1 MEVWKD
7 IPEYE
12 SLYQISTLGRLKGFQ
27 KGERI
32 LRLSKSNLGY
42 FHTTLF
48 KEGNHRNVLIH
59 RLVALTFL
67 PNPENKPTVDH
78 INRDKEDNRL
88 ENLRWASYSEQF
100 INKHYAN
107 DDTNQRCIRKHR
119 LRWVVQIERDRQI
132 VFRMSYATL
141 QEAQEARDE
150 FLGIV

>member
-12 SLYQISTLGRLKGFQ
+12 GLYQISTLGRIKGFQ
-27 KGERI
+27 TGERI
-32 LRLSKSNLGY
+32 LCPGKTKRGY
-42 FHTTLF
+42 FMTVLC
-48 KEGNHRNVLIH
+48 KEGNRRTYHIH

-67 PNPENKPTVDH
+67 PNPENKPTLDH

-88 ENLRWASYSEQF
+88 ENLRWASLSEQQ
-100 INKHYAN
+100 INKHSPN
-107 DDTNQRCIRKHR
+107 DDTNQRHITKDG
-119 LRWVVQIERDRQI
+119 LRWRVHIQRYNQI

-141 QEAQEARDE
+141 QEAQEARVE

>member
-12 SLYQISTLGRLKGFQ
+12 GLYQISTLGRIKGFQ
-27 KGERI
+27 TGEKI
-32 LRLSKSNLGY
+32 LRPSKTKIGY
-42 FHTTLF
+42 FHTTLC
-48 KEGNHRNVLIH
+48 KEGNHRDILIH

-88 ENLRWASYSEQF
+88 ENIRWATHSEQY

-107 DDTNQRCIRKHR
+107 DDTNQRNIRKHR
-119 LRWVVQIERDRQI
+119 LRWVVQIERDRQ
-132 VFRMSYATL
+132 VLFRKSYATL
-141 QEAQEARDE
+141 QEAQESRDE

>member
-12 SLYQISTLGRLKGFQ
+12 SLYQISTLGRLKGFK

-32 LRLSKSNLGY
+32 LRSSKCKRTGYYKADLS
-42 FHTTLF
+42 
-48 KEGNHRNVLIH
+48 KEGNQRGCSIH

-78 INRDKEDNRL
+78 INRDRGDNRL
-88 ENLRWASYSEQF
+88 ENLRWATYSEQE
-100 INKHYAN
+100 INKHRAS
-107 DDTNQRCIRKHR
+107 DDTNQKNIKKHG
-119 LRWVVQIERDRQI
+119 LRWRVHIERDTQI
-132 VFRMSYATL
+132 VFLMSYATL

-150 FLGIV
+150 FLEV